1 MHFLHSGILF
11 LADEKYGQK
20 RYNNDRNQWTP
31 PRIHLHPNMG
41 SLVPTIYFYKK
52 EHGKCLEEYIERW
65 FYPVLNLQ
73 QLRLRTNLANMT

>member
-1 MHFLHSGILF
+1 MHFLHNGILF

-20 RYNNDRNQWTP
+20 RYNIDRNQWTLS
-31 PRIHLHPNMG
+31 RIHLPPNMA

-73 QLRLRTNLANMT
+73 QLRLRTNLTNMT

>member
-20 RYNNDRNQWTP
+20 RYSNYRNQWTP
-31 PRIHLHPNMG
+31 PRIRLHPNMG